1 MAQLKAVQDG
11 TATSSAAGTASSSTA
26 ATATKAS
33 KSSVAAVAAPSA
45 SSTASSTSS
54 ASGTSTSG
62 TASASE
68 VASLAPDLG
77 ATAGNNPDGT
87 GNCDGAVDGA
97 DGKPILVPCSVRIS
111 LFLHLPLYPCLRSY
125 GPVEYNRLFSDLCVQ
140 CPPDNATYIASL
152 QANVAAGFAVNNTV
166 VAVPFPTDDSSAS
179 QATRIN
185 AALVTLQ
192 NLEGAGKGCPASSTT
207 LLVSVLFPCSD
218 HDFSAIVLE
227 VSDTDFGWVGNV
239 GAVEDC
245 SVRCINDYRRLPS
258 NVSPSDGPHIH
269 AIPPYHH
276 TRIPTHEDLH
286 INLIISTSGFRVL
299 SSQAR

>member
-1 MAQLKAVQDG
+1 M
-11 TATSSAAGTASSSTA
+11 
-26 ATATKAS
+26 
-33 KSSVAAVAAPSA
+33 
-45 SSTASSTSS
+45 
-54 ASGTSTSG
+54 
-62 TASASE
+62 
-68 VASLAPDLG
+68 
-77 ATAGNNPDGT
+77 
-87 GNCDGAVDGA
+87 
-97 DGKPILVPCSVRIS
+97 
-111 LFLHLPLYPCLRSY
+111 
-125 GPVEYNRLFSDLCVQ
+125 Q
-140 CPPDNATYIASL
+140 CPPDNATYIAAL

-207 LLVSVLFPCSD
+207 LLVSVLFPCPD
-218 HDFSAIVLE
+218 HDFSAIVFE

-269 AIPPYHH
+269 GIPPYHH
-276 TRIPTHEDLH
+276 TRIPTQHTRA
-286 INLIISTSGFRVL
+286 STLTSSFTQSGFGFFRVKL
-299 SSQAR
+299 VDESRSLWNITFGVKLLHSAFSVLYPFKARLDRD